1 MDVMVLILLVGLFVF
16 VAAIISFQN
25 KSQIKRLLQVN
36 KTLTSRLELLNIQLN
51 KLQSQMA
58 RLENPPDNISAMAVK
73 NDTSEISASAT
84 TDSTPSNKVT
94 PPVDAEHAATKIN
107 PAPASVTESSKVAK
121 TKVSP
126 STSKQ
131 GFDLEIWLRKN
142 LFLWLGGLVLA
153 LGGLFLARYAIE
165 ANLISPAL
173 RVTGGALFG
182 IALVA
187 LAEYNRLTGELR
199 IDVIISMVVSLF
211 IGAITFTGSLVAFGK
226 LQGLIRSAPVVF
238 KAQRILNASLFSLF
252 LIMGIIV
259 IINPANSTGLLIIL
273 AAALILGIMF
283 VMPIGGADM
292 PVVISTLNSCSG
304 LAAAATGFVLSN
316 NILII
321 CGALVGASG
330 FILTRIMCK
339 AMNRSITNI
348 IFGSVGTVSEN
359 KTNNDKRKVINYT
372 EEDASIMLEAAQKVI
387 IIPGYGLAVAQAQF
401 ALQELVTMLI
411 NKGIQIRYAIHPVA
425 GRMPGHMNVLLAEAN
440 VSYDLLFDL
449 GDINDEFQN
458 TDVALVVGA
467 NDVINPSART
477 NKESPLYGMPIL
489 NADQAKTVI
498 ICKRSLSP
506 GFSGVDNELFYQK
519 KTLMIFGD
527 AKESINKIIKLLKT

>member
-1 MDVMVLILLVGLFVF
+1 MNIIIALAYLLSAILFILGLKNLGSPKTARRGNQLAMTAMLIAIIVTLTKNEILDYTLIIVGLIIGS
-16 VAAIISFQN
+16 AIGAIIAR
-25 KSQIKRLLQVN
+25 K
-36 KTLTSRLELLNIQLN
+36 IQMTAVP
-51 KLQSQMA
+51 QM
-58 RLENPPDNISAMAVK
+58 
-73 NDTSEISASAT
+73 
-84 TDSTPSNKVT
+84 
-94 PPVDAEHAATKIN
+94 
-107 PAPASVTESSKVAK
+107 VA
-121 TKVSP
+121 
-126 STSKQ
+126 
-131 GFDLEIWLRKN
+131 
-142 LFLWLGGLVLA
+142 LFNGLGGCA
-153 LGGLFLARYAIE
+153 
-165 ANLISPAL
+165 S
-173 RVTGGALFG
+173 
-182 IALVA
+182 ALVA
-187 LAEYNRLTGELR
+187 LAEYNRFAGDLR
-199 IDVIISMVVSLF
+199 IDVIISMVISLF

-226 LQGLIRSAPVVF
+226 LQGVIRSAPVVF
-238 KAQRILNASLFSLF
+238 KGQRFLNALLFTLF

-259 IINPANSTGLLIIL
+259 IINPAYSTGLLVIL
-273 AAALILGIMF
+273 AIAIILGILF

-348 IFGSVGTVSEN
+348 IFGSIGTASVN
-359 KTNNDKRKVINYT
+359 NNNNDKRKVINYT

-411 NKGIQIRYAIHPVA
+411 DSGIDVRYAIHPVA

-449 GDINDEFQN
+449 GDINGDFQN
-458 TDVALVVGA
+458 ADVTLVVGA
-467 NDVINPSART
+467 NDVVNPSARSD
-477 NKESPLYGMPIL
+477 KESPLYGMPIL
-489 NADQAKTVI
+489 NADQARSVI

-506 GFSGVDNELFYQK
+506 GFSGVDNELFYEK

>member
-1 MDVMVLILLVGLFVF
+1 IIARKVQMTAVPQMVALF
-16 VAAIISFQN
+16 N
-25 KSQIKRLLQVN
+25 
-36 KTLTSRLELLNIQLN
+36 
-51 KLQSQMA
+51 
-58 RLENPPDNISAMAVK
+58 
-73 NDTSEISASAT
+73 
-84 TDSTPSNKVT
+84 
-94 PPVDAEHAATKIN
+94 
-107 PAPASVTESSKVAK
+107 
-121 TKVSP
+121 
-126 STSKQ
+126 
-131 GFDLEIWLRKN
+131 G
-142 LFLWLGGLVLA
+142 LGG
-153 LGGLFLARYAIE
+153 
-165 ANLISPAL
+165 
-173 RVTGGALFG
+173 GAS
-182 IALVA
+182 ALVA
-187 LAEYNRLTGELR
+187 LAEYNRFSGDLR

-211 IGAITFTGSLVAFGK
+211 IGTVTFTGSLVAFGK

-238 KAQRILNASLFSLF
+238 KAQRFLNILLFTLF

-273 AAALILGIMF
+273 AIALILGILF

-339 AMNRSITNI
+339 AMNRSLVNI
-348 IFGSVGTVSEN
+348 IFGPVGTVSVN
-359 KTNNDKRKVINYT
+359 NNNNDKRKVINYT
-372 EEDASIMLEAAQKVI
+372 EEDASIMLEAAKKVI
-387 IIPGYGLAVAQAQF
+387 IVPGYGLAVAQAQF

-411 NKGIQIRYAIHPVA
+411 NKGIHVRYAIHPVA

-449 GDINDEFQN
+449 NGINGEFKN
-458 TDVALVVGA
+458 TDVALIVGA

-489 NADQAKTVI
+489 NADQAKTVV

-506 GFSGVDNELFYQK
+506 GFSGVDNELFYQEN
-519 KTLMIFGD
+519 TLMIFGD
-527 AKESINKIIKLLKT
+527 AKESINKMIQLLKT

>member
-1 MDVMVLILLVGLFVF
+1 MNIIIALAYLLSSILFILGLKNLGSPKTARRGNQLAMTAMLI
-16 VAAIISFQN
+16 AII
-25 KSQIKRLLQVN
+25 V
-36 KTLTSRLELLNIQLN
+36 TLTKNEILDFTLIIIGLIIGSAIGAIIAR
-51 KLQSQMA
+51 KVQMT
-58 RLENPPDNISAMAVK
+58 AV
-73 NDTSEISASAT
+73 
-84 TDSTPSNKVT
+84 PQM
-94 PPVDAEHAATKIN
+94 
-107 PAPASVTESSKVAK
+107 VA
-121 TKVSP
+121 
-126 STSKQ
+126 
-131 GFDLEIWLRKN
+131 
-142 LFLWLGGLVLA
+142 LFNGLGG
-153 LGGLFLARYAIE
+153 
-165 ANLISPAL
+165 
-173 RVTGGALFG
+173 GAS
-182 IALVA
+182 ALVA
-187 LAEYNRLTGELR
+187 LAEYNRFSGDLR

-211 IGAITFTGSLVAFGK
+211 IGTVTFTGSLVAFGK

-238 KAQRILNASLFSLF
+238 KAQRFLNILLFTLF

-273 AAALILGIMF
+273 AIALILGILF

-339 AMNRSITNI
+339 AMNRSLVNI
-348 IFGSVGTVSEN
+348 IFGPVGTVSVN
-359 KTNNDKRKVINYT
+359 NNNNDKRKVINYT
-372 EEDASIMLEAAQKVI
+372 EEDASIMLEAAKKVI
-387 IIPGYGLAVAQAQF
+387 IVPGYGLAVAQAQF

-411 NKGIQIRYAIHPVA
+411 DSGIDVRYAIHPVA

-449 GDINDEFQN
+449 NGINGEFKN
-458 TDVALVVGA
+458 TDVALIVGA

-489 NADQAKTVI
+489 NADQAKTVV

-506 GFSGVDNELFYQK
+506 GFSGVDNELFYQEN
-519 KTLMIFGD
+519 TLMIFGD
-527 AKESINKIIKLLKT
+527 AKESINKMIQLLKT

>member
-1 MDVMVLILLVGLFVF
+1 MNIIIALAYLLSAILFILGLKNLGSPKTARRGNQLAMTAMLIAIIVTLTKNEILDYTLIIVGLIIGS
-16 VAAIISFQN
+16 AIGAIIAR
-25 KSQIKRLLQVN
+25 K
-36 KTLTSRLELLNIQLN
+36 IQMTAVP
-51 KLQSQMA
+51 QM
-58 RLENPPDNISAMAVK
+58 
-73 NDTSEISASAT
+73 
-84 TDSTPSNKVT
+84 
-94 PPVDAEHAATKIN
+94 
-107 PAPASVTESSKVAK
+107 VA
-121 TKVSP
+121 
-126 STSKQ
+126 
-131 GFDLEIWLRKN
+131 
-142 LFLWLGGLVLA
+142 LFNGLGGCA
-153 LGGLFLARYAIE
+153 
-165 ANLISPAL
+165 S
-173 RVTGGALFG
+173 
-182 IALVA
+182 ALVA
-187 LAEYNRLTGELR
+187 LAEYNRFAGDLR
-199 IDVIISMVVSLF
+199 IDVIISMVISLF

-226 LQGLIRSAPVVF
+226 LQGVIRSAPVTF
-238 KAQRILNASLFSLF
+238 KGQRFLNALLFTLF

-259 IINPANSTGLLIIL
+259 IINPAYSTGLLVIL
-273 AAALILGIMF
+273 AIAIILGILF

-348 IFGSVGTVSEN
+348 IFGSNGTASVN
-359 KTNNDKRKVINYT
+359 NNNNDKRKVINYT

-411 NKGIQIRYAIHPVA
+411 DSGIDVRYAIHPVA

-449 GDINDEFQN
+449 GDINGDFQN
-458 TDVALVVGA
+458 ADVTLVVGA
-467 NDVINPSART
+467 NDVVNPSARSD
-477 NKESPLYGMPIL
+477 KDSPLYGMPIL
-489 NADQAKTVI
+489 NADQARSVI

-506 GFSGVDNELFYQK
+506 GFSGVDNELFYEK

-527 AKESINKIIKLLKT
+527 AKESINKMIKLLKT

>member
-1 MDVMVLILLVGLFVF
+1 MNIIIALAYLLSAILFILGLKNLGSPKTARRGNQLAMTAMLIAIIVTLTKNEILDYTLIIVGLIIGS
-16 VAAIISFQN
+16 AIGAIIAR
-25 KSQIKRLLQVN
+25 K
-36 KTLTSRLELLNIQLN
+36 IQMTAVP
-51 KLQSQMA
+51 QM
-58 RLENPPDNISAMAVK
+58 
-73 NDTSEISASAT
+73 
-84 TDSTPSNKVT
+84 
-94 PPVDAEHAATKIN
+94 
-107 PAPASVTESSKVAK
+107 VA
-121 TKVSP
+121 
-126 STSKQ
+126 
-131 GFDLEIWLRKN
+131 
-142 LFLWLGGLVLA
+142 LFNGLGGCA
-153 LGGLFLARYAIE
+153 
-165 ANLISPAL
+165 S
-173 RVTGGALFG
+173 
-182 IALVA
+182 ALVA
-187 LAEYNRLTGELR
+187 LAEYNRFAGDLR
-199 IDVIISMVVSLF
+199 IDVIISMVISLF

-226 LQGLIRSAPVVF
+226 LQGVIRSAPVTF
-238 KAQRILNASLFSLF
+238 KGQRFLNALLFTLF

-259 IINPANSTGLLIIL
+259 IINPAYSTGLLVIL
-273 AAALILGIMF
+273 AIAIILGILF

-348 IFGSVGTVSEN
+348 IFGSVGTASVN
-359 KTNNDKRKVINYT
+359 NNNNDKRKVINYT

-411 NKGIQIRYAIHPVA
+411 DSGIDVRYAIHPVA

-449 GDINDEFQN
+449 GDINGDFQN
-458 TDVALVVGA
+458 ADVTLVVGA
-467 NDVINPSART
+467 NDVVNPSARSD
-477 NKESPLYGMPIL
+477 KDSPLYGMPIL
-489 NADQAKTVI
+489 NADQARSVI

-506 GFSGVDNELFYQK
+506 GFSGVDNELFYEK

>member
-1 MDVMVLILLVGLFVF
+1 MNIIIALAYLLSAILFILGLKNLGSPKTARRGNQLAMTAMLIAIIVTLTKNEILDYTLIIVGLIIGS
-16 VAAIISFQN
+16 AIGAIIAR
-25 KSQIKRLLQVN
+25 K
-36 KTLTSRLELLNIQLN
+36 IQMTAVP
-51 KLQSQMA
+51 QM
-58 RLENPPDNISAMAVK
+58 
-73 NDTSEISASAT
+73 
-84 TDSTPSNKVT
+84 
-94 PPVDAEHAATKIN
+94 
-107 PAPASVTESSKVAK
+107 VA
-121 TKVSP
+121 
-126 STSKQ
+126 
-131 GFDLEIWLRKN
+131 
-142 LFLWLGGLVLA
+142 LFNGLGGCA
-153 LGGLFLARYAIE
+153 
-165 ANLISPAL
+165 S
-173 RVTGGALFG
+173 
-182 IALVA
+182 ALVA
-187 LAEYNRLTGELR
+187 LAEYNRFAGDLR
-199 IDVIISMVVSLF
+199 IDVIISMVISLF

-226 LQGLIRSAPVVF
+226 LQGVIRSAPVTF
-238 KAQRILNASLFSLF
+238 KGQRFLNALLFTLF

-259 IINPANSTGLLIIL
+259 IINPAYSTGLLVIL
-273 AAALILGIMF
+273 AIAIILGILF

-348 IFGSVGTVSEN
+348 IFGSVGTASVN
-359 KTNNDKRKVINYT
+359 NNNNDKRKVINYT

-401 ALQELVTMLI
+401 ALQELVTILI
-411 NKGIQIRYAIHPVA
+411 DSGIDVRYAIHPVA

-449 GDINDEFQN
+449 GDINGDFQN
-458 TDVALVVGA
+458 ADVTLVVGA
-467 NDVINPSART
+467 NDVVNPSARSD
-477 NKESPLYGMPIL
+477 KDSPLYGMPIL
-489 NADQAKTVI
+489 NADQAKSVI

-506 GFSGVDNELFYQK
+506 GFSGVDNELFYEK

-527 AKESINKIIKLLKT
+527 AKESINKMIKLLKT

>member
-1 MDVMVLILLVGLFVF
+1 MNIIIALAYLLSSILFILGLKNLGSPKTARRGNQLAMTAMLI
-16 VAAIISFQN
+16 AII
-25 KSQIKRLLQVN
+25 V
-36 KTLTSRLELLNIQLN
+36 TLTKNEILDFTLIIIGLIIGSAIGAIIAR
-51 KLQSQMA
+51 KVQMT
-58 RLENPPDNISAMAVK
+58 AV
-73 NDTSEISASAT
+73 
-84 TDSTPSNKVT
+84 PQM
-94 PPVDAEHAATKIN
+94 
-107 PAPASVTESSKVAK
+107 VA
-121 TKVSP
+121 
-126 STSKQ
+126 
-131 GFDLEIWLRKN
+131 
-142 LFLWLGGLVLA
+142 LFNGLGG
-153 LGGLFLARYAIE
+153 
-165 ANLISPAL
+165 
-173 RVTGGALFG
+173 GAS
-182 IALVA
+182 ALVA
-187 LAEYNRLTGELR
+187 LAEYNRFSGDLR

-211 IGAITFTGSLVAFGK
+211 IGTVTFTGSLVAFGK

-238 KAQRILNASLFSLF
+238 KAQRFLNILLFTLF

-273 AAALILGIMF
+273 AIALILGILF

-304 LAAAATGFVLSN
+304 LAAATTGFVLSN

-339 AMNRSITNI
+339 AMNRSLVNI
-348 IFGSVGTVSEN
+348 IFGPVGTVSVN
-359 KTNNDKRKVINYT
+359 NNNNDKRKVINYT
-372 EEDASIMLEAAQKVI
+372 EEDASIMLEAAKKVI
-387 IIPGYGLAVAQAQF
+387 IVPGYGLAVAQAQF

-411 NKGIQIRYAIHPVA
+411 NKGIHVRYAIHPVA

-449 GDINDEFQN
+449 NGINGEFKN
-458 TDVALVVGA
+458 TDVALIVGA

-489 NADQAKTVI
+489 NADQAKTVV

-506 GFSGVDNELFYQK
+506 GFSGVDNELFYQEN
-519 KTLMIFGD
+519 TLMIFGD
-527 AKESINKIIKLLKT
+527 AKESINKMIQLLKT

>member
-1 MDVMVLILLVGLFVF
+1 MNIIIALAYLLSAILFILGLKNLGSPKTARRGNQLAMTAMLIAIIVTLTKNEILDYTLIIVGLIIGS
-16 VAAIISFQN
+16 AIGAIIAR
-25 KSQIKRLLQVN
+25 K
-36 KTLTSRLELLNIQLN
+36 IQMTAVP
-51 KLQSQMA
+51 QM
-58 RLENPPDNISAMAVK
+58 
-73 NDTSEISASAT
+73 
-84 TDSTPSNKVT
+84 
-94 PPVDAEHAATKIN
+94 
-107 PAPASVTESSKVAK
+107 VA
-121 TKVSP
+121 
-126 STSKQ
+126 
-131 GFDLEIWLRKN
+131 
-142 LFLWLGGLVLA
+142 LFNGLGGCA
-153 LGGLFLARYAIE
+153 
-165 ANLISPAL
+165 S
-173 RVTGGALFG
+173 
-182 IALVA
+182 ALVA
-187 LAEYNRLTGELR
+187 LAEYNRLAGDLR
-199 IDVIISMVVSLF
+199 IDVIISMVISLF

-226 LQGLIRSAPVVF
+226 LQGVIRSAPVVF
-238 KAQRILNASLFSLF
+238 KGQRFLNALLFTLF

-259 IINPANSTGLLIIL
+259 IINPAYSTGLLVIL
-273 AAALILGIMF
+273 AIAIILGILF

-348 IFGSVGTVSEN
+348 IFGSIGTASVN
-359 KTNNDKRKVINYT
+359 NNNNDKRKVINYT

-411 NKGIQIRYAIHPVA
+411 DSGIDVRYAIHPVA

-449 GDINDEFQN
+449 GDINGDFQN
-458 TDVALVVGA
+458 ADVTLVVGA
-467 NDVINPSART
+467 NDVVNPSARSD
-477 NKESPLYGMPIL
+477 KESPLYGMPIL
-489 NADQAKTVI
+489 NADQARSVI

-506 GFSGVDNELFYQK
+506 GFSGVDNELF
-519 KTLMIFGD
+519 
-527 AKESINKIIKLLKT
+527 

>member
-1 MDVMVLILLVGLFVF
+1 MNIIIALAYLLSAILFILGLKNLGSPKTARRGNQLAMTAMLIAIIVTLTKNEILDYTLIIVGLIIGS
-16 VAAIISFQN
+16 AIGAIIAR
-25 KSQIKRLLQVN
+25 K
-36 KTLTSRLELLNIQLN
+36 IQMTAVP
-51 KLQSQMA
+51 QM
-58 RLENPPDNISAMAVK
+58 
-73 NDTSEISASAT
+73 
-84 TDSTPSNKVT
+84 
-94 PPVDAEHAATKIN
+94 
-107 PAPASVTESSKVAK
+107 VA
-121 TKVSP
+121 
-126 STSKQ
+126 
-131 GFDLEIWLRKN
+131 
-142 LFLWLGGLVLA
+142 LFNGLGGCA
-153 LGGLFLARYAIE
+153 
-165 ANLISPAL
+165 S
-173 RVTGGALFG
+173 
-182 IALVA
+182 ALVA
-187 LAEYNRLTGELR
+187 LAEYNRFAGDLR
-199 IDVIISMVVSLF
+199 IDVIISMVISLF

-226 LQGLIRSAPVVF
+226 LQGVIRSAPVIF
-238 KAQRILNASLFSLF
+238 KGQRFLNALLFTLF

-259 IINPANSTGLLIIL
+259 IINPAYSTGLLVIL
-273 AAALILGIMF
+273 AIAIILGILF

-348 IFGSVGTVSEN
+348 IFGSIGTASVN
-359 KTNNDKRKVINYT
+359 NNNNDKRKVINYT

-411 NKGIQIRYAIHPVA
+411 DSGIDVRYAIHPVA

-449 GDINDEFQN
+449 GDINGDFQN
-458 TDVALVVGA
+458 ADVTLVVGA
-467 NDVINPSART
+467 NDVVNPSARSD
-477 NKESPLYGMPIL
+477 KESPLYGMPIL
-489 NADQAKTVI
+489 NADQARSVI

-506 GFSGVDNELFYQK
+506 GFSGVDNELFYEK

-527 AKESINKIIKLLKT
+527 AKESINKMIKLLKT

>member
-1 MDVMVLILLVGLFVF
+1 MNIIIALAYLLSSILFILGLKNLGSPKTARRGNQLAMSAMLI
-16 VAAIISFQN
+16 AII
-25 KSQIKRLLQVN
+25 V
-36 KTLTSRLELLNIQLN
+36 TLTKNEILDFTYIIAGLIIGSAIGVIIARRIQMTAMP
-51 KLQSQMA
+51 QM
-58 RLENPPDNISAMAVK
+58 
-73 NDTSEISASAT
+73 
-84 TDSTPSNKVT
+84 
-94 PPVDAEHAATKIN
+94 
-107 PAPASVTESSKVAK
+107 VA
-121 TKVSP
+121 
-126 STSKQ
+126 
-131 GFDLEIWLRKN
+131 
-142 LFLWLGGLVLA
+142 LFNGLGG
-153 LGGLFLARYAIE
+153 
-165 ANLISPAL
+165 
-173 RVTGGALFG
+173 GAS
-182 IALVA
+182 ALVA
-187 LAEYNRLTGELR
+187 LAEYNRLTGEPR

-211 IGAITFTGSLVAFGK
+211 IGAVTFTGSLVAFGK

-238 KAQRILNASLFSLF
+238 KAQRFFNISLFILF
-252 LIMGIIV
+252 LIIGIIV
-259 IINPANSTGLLIIL
+259 IINPANSTGLLTIL
-273 AAALILGIMF
+273 AIALILGVLF

-348 IFGSVGTVSEN
+348 IFGSIGTASVN
-359 KTNNDKRKVINYT
+359 NNNNDKRKVINYT

-411 NKGIQIRYAIHPVA
+411 DSGIDVRYAIHPVA

-449 GDINDEFQN
+449 GDINGDFQN
-458 TDVALVVGA
+458 ADVTLVVGA
-467 NDVINPSART
+467 NDVVNPSARSD
-477 NKESPLYGMPIL
+477 KDSPLYGMPIL
-489 NADQAKTVI
+489 NADQARSVI

-506 GFSGVDNELFYQK
+506 GFSGVDNELFYEK

-527 AKESINKIIKLLKT
+527 AKESINKMIKLLKT

>member
-1 MDVMVLILLVGLFVF
+1 MNIIIALAYLLSAILFILGLKNLGSPKTARRGNQLAMTAMLIAIIVTLTKNEILDYTLIIVGLIIGS
-16 VAAIISFQN
+16 AIGAIIAR
-25 KSQIKRLLQVN
+25 K
-36 KTLTSRLELLNIQLN
+36 IQMTAVP
-51 KLQSQMA
+51 QM
-58 RLENPPDNISAMAVK
+58 
-73 NDTSEISASAT
+73 
-84 TDSTPSNKVT
+84 
-94 PPVDAEHAATKIN
+94 
-107 PAPASVTESSKVAK
+107 VA
-121 TKVSP
+121 
-126 STSKQ
+126 
-131 GFDLEIWLRKN
+131 
-142 LFLWLGGLVLA
+142 LFNGLGGCA
-153 LGGLFLARYAIE
+153 
-165 ANLISPAL
+165 S
-173 RVTGGALFG
+173 
-182 IALVA
+182 ALVA
-187 LAEYNRLTGELR
+187 LAEYNRFAGDLR
-199 IDVIISMVVSLF
+199 IDVIISMVISLF

-226 LQGLIRSAPVVF
+226 LQGVIRSAPVTF
-238 KAQRILNASLFSLF
+238 KGQRFLNALLFTLF

-259 IINPANSTGLLIIL
+259 IINPAYSTGLLVIL
-273 AAALILGIMF
+273 AIAIILGILF

-348 IFGSVGTVSEN
+348 IFGSIGTASVN
-359 KTNNDKRKVINYT
+359 NNNNDKRKVINYT

-387 IIPGYGLAVAQAQF
+387 IVPGYGLAVAQAQF

-411 NKGIQIRYAIHPVA
+411 DSGIDVRYAIHPVA

-449 GDINDEFQN
+449 GDINGDFQN
-458 TDVALVVGA
+458 ADVTLVVGA
-467 NDVINPSART
+467 NDVVNPSARSD
-477 NKESPLYGMPIL
+477 KESPLYGMPIL
-489 NADQAKTVI
+489 NADQARSVI

-506 GFSGVDNELFYQK
+506 GFSGVDNELFYEK

>member
-1 MDVMVLILLVGLFVF
+1 MNIIIALAYLLSAILFILGLKNLGSPKTARRGNQLAMTAMLIAIIVTLTKNEILDYTLIIVGLIIGS
-16 VAAIISFQN
+16 AIGAIIAR
-25 KSQIKRLLQVN
+25 K
-36 KTLTSRLELLNIQLN
+36 IQMTAVP
-51 KLQSQMA
+51 QM
-58 RLENPPDNISAMAVK
+58 
-73 NDTSEISASAT
+73 
-84 TDSTPSNKVT
+84 
-94 PPVDAEHAATKIN
+94 
-107 PAPASVTESSKVAK
+107 VA
-121 TKVSP
+121 
-126 STSKQ
+126 
-131 GFDLEIWLRKN
+131 
-142 LFLWLGGLVLA
+142 LFNGLGGCA
-153 LGGLFLARYAIE
+153 
-165 ANLISPAL
+165 S
-173 RVTGGALFG
+173 
-182 IALVA
+182 ALVA
-187 LAEYNRLTGELR
+187 LAEYNRFAGDLR
-199 IDVIISMVVSLF
+199 IDVIISMVISLF

-226 LQGLIRSAPVVF
+226 LQGVIRSAPVTF
-238 KAQRILNASLFSLF
+238 KGQRFLNALLFTLF

-259 IINPANSTGLLIIL
+259 IINPAYSTGLLVIL
-273 AAALILGIMF
+273 AIAIILGILF

-348 IFGSVGTVSEN
+348 IFGSVGTASVN
-359 KTNNDKRKVINYT
+359 NNNNDKRKVINYT

-387 IIPGYGLAVAQAQF
+387 IVPGYGLAVAQAQF
-401 ALQELVTMLI
+401 ALQELVTILI
-411 NKGIQIRYAIHPVA
+411 DSGIDVRYAIHPVA

-449 GDINDEFQN
+449 GDINGDFQN
-458 TDVALVVGA
+458 ADVTLVVGA
-467 NDVINPSART
+467 NDVVNPSARSD
-477 NKESPLYGMPIL
+477 KESPLYGMPIL
-489 NADQAKTVI
+489 NADQARSVI

-506 GFSGVDNELFYQK
+506 GFSGVDNELFYEK